1 MRTIVIGHFRGPDDI
16 SNAATVEPCNFPATE
31 QPIFH
36 YPMQLPRDFVFFG
49 LSEAKARRRV
59 RAK

>member
-1 MRTIVIGHFRGPDDI
+1 MGTIVVGHFRSPDDI
-16 SNAATVEPCNFPATE
+16 SNAATVEPCNFPATK
-31 QPIFH
+31 QSIFH

-49 LSEAKARRRV
+49 PSEAKAGRRV